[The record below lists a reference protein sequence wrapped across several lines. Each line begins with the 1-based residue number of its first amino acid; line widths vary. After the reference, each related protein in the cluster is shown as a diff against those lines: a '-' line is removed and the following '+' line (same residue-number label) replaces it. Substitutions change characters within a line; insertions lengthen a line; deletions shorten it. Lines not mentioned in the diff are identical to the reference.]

1 MIPSMASAP
10 SLVAAASA
18 AAAGPASASS
28 TAAAAV
34 ADVSSSILGNKGFVG
49 SAWII
54 SSALLTT
61 YSTTSFLKYSG
72 PGIHDEMDGISN
84 PKKNKNAFGDFWAR
98 LKRREKEQ
106 DDGTVDVVSIE
117 SNRSGNALSRP
128 TLLTLYRFA
137 GSLFLGLIFHQPLLA
152 VMDRIGE
159 TVASVPLFALP
170 ATFLFVANYAN
181 SISLDRIGISL
192 TYTSKCG
199 IPLITVLLTL
209 LLDGPA
215 ALPSTLTLMT
225 LIPIAMGIAAASWA
239 HPTFE
244 PIGFAAAM
252 LSCVAQA
259 ALNISSK
266 KVMTASGITGAD
278 AQRAMVC
285 VALLITLS
293 MSVVNHIRHVSKDP
307 ALEGEK
313 AKMVEMTMDH
323 TTKKVPKDPPAWLA
337 WFAVV
342 SYHVEYI
349 LSFMF
354 VKLVEPITYGTCD
367 AIRRL
372 AIIVSGHKMFGGEPF
387 SKLNLAGIGMSLLGA
402 LAFALSSAKTVAKIK
417 P

>member
-1 MIPSMASAP
+1 MISMASAP
-10 SLVAAASA
+10 SALVAAATA

-61 YSTTSFLKYSG
+61 YSTTTFLKYSG
-72 PGIHDEMDGISN
+72 DEIDGISPN
-84 PKKNKNAFGDFWAR
+84 KNKKAFGDFWAR
-98 LKRREKEQ
+98 LKRRQKEQ
-106 DDGTVDVVSIE
+106 QSDAIDDVSIE

-137 GSLFLGLIFHQPLLA
+137 GSLLLGLIFHQPLLA
-152 VMDRIGE
+152 VMDRIGQ
-159 TVASVPLFALP
+159 TVASLPLFALP

-209 LLDGPA
+209 LIDGPA
-215 ALPSTLTLMT
+215 ALPSTLTLLT
-225 LIPIAMGIAAASWA
+225 LVPIGLGIAAASWA

-244 PIGFAAAM
+244 PIGFAAAI
-252 LSCVAQA
+252 LSCIAQS

-285 VALLITLS
+285 VALLITLT
-293 MSVVNHIRHVSKDP
+293 MSAVNHIRHVNKDP
-307 ALEGEK
+307 PLEGEK
-313 AKMVEMTMDH
+313 AKMVGMPMNH
-323 TTKKVPKDPPAWLA
+323 TTKKVPKDPPVLLA
-337 WFAVV
+337 WFAVF
-342 SYHVEYI
+342 SYHVEYT

-354 VKLVEPITYGTCD
+354 VRLVEPISYGTCD

-372 AIIVSGHKMFGGEPF
+372 AIIISGHKMFGGEPF
-387 SKLNLAGIGMSLLGA
+387 SKLNLAGIGMSLVGA
-402 LAFALSSAKTVAKIK
+402 LAFALSSAKTMAKIK

>member
-1 MIPSMASAP
+1 M
-10 SLVAAASA
+10 
-18 AAAGPASASS
+18 
-28 TAAAAV
+28 T
-34 ADVSSSILGNKGFVG
+34 DVSSSILGNTGFVG

-72 PGIHDEMDGISN
+72 PRIHDEISGVGGN
-84 PKKNKNAFGDFWAR
+84 KKDSADFWAR

-106 DDGTVDVVSIE
+106 DDGADGAVSIAIE
-117 SNRSGNALSRP
+117 SDRYGNALSRP
-128 TLLTLYRFA
+128 TLLTLYRFS
-137 GSLFLGLIFHQPLLA
+137 GSLFLGLVFHRPLLA
-152 VMDRIGE
+152 VMDRVRQTG
-159 TVASVPLFALP
+159 ASLPLFSLP

-199 IPLITVLLTL
+199 IPLITVLMTL

-215 ALPSTLTLMT
+215 ALPSTLTLLT
-225 LIPIAMGIAAASWA
+225 LIPIALGIAAASWA

-252 LSCVAQA
+252 LSCIAQA

-266 KVMTASGITGAD
+266 KVMMASGITGAD
-278 AQRAMVC
+278 AQRSMVC

-293 MSVVNHIRHVSKDP
+293 MSVVNHIRHVSKEP

-313 AKMVEMTMDH
+313 VKMVSMGMGG
-323 TTKKVPKDPPAWLA
+323 KKVLKDPPAWLA

-342 SYHVEYI
+342 SYHVEYT

-372 AIIVSGHKMFGGEPF
+372 AIIVSGHNMFGGAPF

-402 LAFALSSAKTVAKIK
+402 LAFALSSAKTMAKIK